1 MARKPRIHYPGA
13 LYHVMVRGN
22 NKEAV
27 LLDDLQKNKYLSI
40 LARYKEMF
48 DFKLYAFCI
57 MDNHAHLLVEV
68 NETPLSS
75 IMQRIQQVY
84 TQWYNYT
91 YERTGHVFQ
100 QRYKALLC
108 DKDSYLLQLVK
119 YIHYNPVRSDLAGGI
134 NYPWSSH
141 RYYSIEQIDPLVD
154 TTFVLNMF
162 SSDTEKAIVQY
173 SRYLKQKPEDKDY
186 KDIVDAP
193 EMMQI
198 TEHEKPA
205 QEDTL
210 SLDDL
215 IELIC
220 HNENISSALIFNKD
234 KTQKVSNARKAI
246 IILSDKYCS
255 ISNTKLAEHLNLAP
269 SMTSR
274 IKAKRFKQ
282 TARVKD
288 IIKRFERGS
297 SITEA

>member
-22 NKEAV
+22 NKETV

-40 LARYKEMF
+40 LARYKKMF

-91 YERTGHVFQ
+91 FDRTGHVFQ

-119 YIHYNPVRSDLAGGI
+119 YIHYNPARSDLAKGI

-141 RYYSIEQIDPLVD
+141 RYYSAEQIDTLVD

-162 SSDTEKAIVQY
+162 SPDTKKAIVQY
-173 SRYLKQKPEDKDY
+173 SQYLKQKPENKDY
-186 KDIVDAP
+186 EDTVEVP
-193 EMMQI
+193 EMIQN
-198 TEHEKPA
+198 TEHEKLE

-210 SLDDL
+210 SFDDL
-215 IELIC
+215 IELVC
-220 HNENISSALIFNKD
+220 RNEGISKELIINKD
-234 KTQKVSNARKAI
+234 KTQKVSNTRKAI

-255 ISNTKLAEHLNLAP
+255 ISNIKLAEHLNLAP

-282 TARVKD
+282 TAKVED

>member
-22 NKEAV
+22 NKETV

-40 LARYKEMF
+40 LTRYKKMF

-57 MDNHAHLLVEV
+57 MDNHVHLLVEV

-91 YERTGHVFQ
+91 FDRTGHVFQ

-108 DKDSYLLQLVK
+108 DKDSYLLKLVK
-119 YIHYNPVRSDLAGGI
+119 YIHYNPVRSDLAKGI

-141 RYYSIEQIDPLVD
+141 RYYSVEQIDTLVD

-162 SSDTEKAIVQY
+162 SPDMEKAIVQY
-173 SRYLKQKPEDKDY
+173 SQYLKHKPENKDY
-186 KDIVDAP
+186 EDTVEVP
-193 EMMQI
+193 ELIQN
-198 TEHEKPA
+198 TEHDKLE

-210 SLDDL
+210 SFDDL
-215 IELIC
+215 IELVC
-220 HNENISSALIFNKD
+220 RNEGISKELIINKD

-246 IILSDKYCS
+246 IILSNKYCS
-255 ISNTKLAEHLNLAP
+255 ISNIKLAEHLNLAP

-282 TARVKD
+282 TAKVED